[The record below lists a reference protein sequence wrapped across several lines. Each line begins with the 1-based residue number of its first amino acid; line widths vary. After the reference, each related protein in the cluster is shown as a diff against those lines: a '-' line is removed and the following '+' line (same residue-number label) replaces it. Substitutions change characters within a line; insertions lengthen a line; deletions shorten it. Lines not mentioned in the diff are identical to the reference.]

1 MNISLTF
8 HAHQPNRLI
17 PYDFFK
23 IGEHAF
29 YEDDE
34 LNGRVLSQVAE
45 RCYLPANRLMK
56 QLIELSDGQFKFA
69 LALSGVILEQA
80 RHHRPD
86 LISSFQELAETG
98 CVEFLAMPYYASL
111 ASLYAP
117 DEFAEQV
124 QEHIDLMD
132 ELFGQRPTVLW
143 NTGML
148 YSNAIAAQAYNMGFL
163 GIMADGNSR
172 MMSNRHTNDLQ
183 CAPLI
188 AKTKTIIRNRH
199 LSNDLANRRVA
210 PSWSEYPLSPYTFA
224 DWLTQQEGQIVNLS
238 MDYETLGE
246 RQADSTGVFEFWRTM
261 IMASLFNDNH
271 FLTPGEA
278 VSTFRSVGTIDCP
291 DPVTCST
298 YGTTTQWNGN
308 VMQQEALRKIYDLA
322 KDVKASE
329 DRDMIHVW
337 RKLQSADH
345 FHYMEKSNGFTP
357 YPSPY
362 DAYIYYM
369 NALADLQVRVRQE
382 AEMAKASRKEE
393 KLRTLC

>member
-1 MNISLTF
+1 MNITLTF
-8 HAHQPNRLI
+8 YAHQPNRLI

-34 LNGRVLSQVAE
+34 LNGRVLSEVAE

-56 QLIELSDGQFKFA
+56 QLIELTDGKFKFA

-80 RHHRPD
+80 KYHRPD
-86 LISSFQELAETG
+86 LIASFRELADTG

-111 ASLYAP
+111 ASLYSTG
-117 DEFAEQV
+117 EFAEQV
-124 QEHIDLMD
+124 NEHIELIE
-132 ELFGQRPTVLW
+132 ELFGQRPQVLW

-148 YSNAIAAQAYNMGFL
+148 YSNAIAAQAFDLGFS
-163 GIMADGNSR
+163 GIMADGSSR
-172 MMSNRHTNDLQ
+172 LMSNRNTNDLQ

-188 AKTKTIIRNRH
+188 AKTKTLIRNRH
-199 LSNDLANRRVA
+199 LSNDLANRRTD

-224 DWLTQQEGQIVNLS
+224 DWLGQQEGQVVNIS

-246 RQADSTGVFEFWRTM
+246 RQPDSTGVFEFWRTM
-261 IMASLFNDNH
+261 IMASVFNGNV
-271 FLTPGEA
+271 FMTPSEA
-278 VSTFRSVGTIDCP
+278 VETFASTGTIDCP
-291 DPVTCST
+291 TPATCST

-308 VMQQEALRKIYDLA
+308 VMQQEALKKIYDLESA
-322 KDVKASE
+322 VKASE

-369 NALADLQVRVRQE
+369 NALADLQVRVKRE
-382 AEMAKASRKEE
+382 AELIHKAYKA
-393 KLRTLC
+393 TLA

>member
-8 HAHQPNRLI
+8 YAHQPNRLI

-34 LNGRVLSQVAE
+34 LNGRVLSEVAE

-56 QLIELSDGQFKFA
+56 QLIELSDGKFKFA

-80 RHHRPD
+80 RYHRPD
-86 LISSFQELAETG
+86 LIESFRELADTG

-111 ASLYAP
+111 ASLYSTG
-117 DEFAEQV
+117 EFAEQV
-124 QEHIDLMD
+124 NEHVDLIE
-132 ELFGQRPTVLW
+132 ELFGQRPKVLW

-148 YSNAIAAQAYNMGFL
+148 YSNAIAAQAYDLGFS
-163 GIMADGNSR
+163 GIMADGSSR
-172 MMSNRHTNDLQ
+172 LMSNRHTNDLQ

-199 LSNDLANRRVA
+199 LSNDLANRRVD

-224 DWLTQQEGQIVNLS
+224 DWLTQQEGQVVNIS

-246 RQADSTGVFEFWRTM
+246 RQPDSSGVFEFWRSM
-261 IMASLFNDNH
+261 IMATLFNGNV
-271 FLTPGEA
+271 FMTPGEA
-278 VSTFRSVGTIDCP
+278 VEAFDSVGTLDCP
-291 DPVTCST
+291 SPASCST

-308 VMQQEALRKIYDLA
+308 VMQQEALKKIYDLEA
-322 KDVKASE
+322 SVKASE

-369 NALADLQVRVRQE
+369 NALADLQVRVKRE
-382 AEMAKASRKEE
+382 AELIHKAHRA
-393 KLRTLC
+393 TLA

>member
-1 MNISLTF
+1 MNITLTF
-8 HAHQPNRLI
+8 YAHQPNRLI

-34 LNGRVLSQVAE
+34 LNGRVLSEVAE

-56 QLIELSDGQFKFA
+56 QLIELSEGKFKFA

-80 RHHRPD
+80 RYHRPD
-86 LISSFQELAETG
+86 LIESFRELAETG

-111 ASLYAP
+111 AALYSTG
-117 DEFAEQV
+117 EFAEQV
-124 QEHIDLMD
+124 NEHVDLIE
-132 ELFGQRPTVLW
+132 ELFGERPKVLW

-148 YSNAIAAQAYNMGFL
+148 YSNAIAAQAYDLGFT
-163 GIMADGNSR
+163 GIMADGSSR
-172 MMSNRHTNDLQ
+172 LMSNRHTNDLQ

-188 AKTKTIIRNRH
+188 AKTKTLIRNRH
-199 LSNDLANRRVA
+199 LSNDLANRRTD

-224 DWLTQQEGQIVNLS
+224 DWLSQQEGQVVNLS

-246 RQADSTGVFEFWRTM
+246 RQPDSTGVFEFWRSM
-261 IMASLFNDNH
+261 IMASLFNGNT
-271 FLTPGEA
+271 FMTPSEA
-278 VSTFRSVGTIDCP
+278 VANFDSTGTLDCP
-291 DPVTCST
+291 SPASCST

-308 VMQQEALRKIYDLA
+308 VMQQEALKKIYDLESA
-322 KDVKASE
+322 VKASE

-369 NALADLQVRVRQE
+369 NALADLQVRVKRQ
-382 AEMAKASRKEE
+382 AELIHKAHKA
-393 KLRTLC
+393 TLA

>member
-29 YEDDE
+29 YEDDR
-34 LNGRVLSQVAE
+34 LNGRVLSEVSE

-56 QLIELSDGQFKFA
+56 QLIELSDGKFRFA

-80 RHHRPD
+80 KYHRPD
-86 LISSFQELAETG
+86 LITSFQELADTG

-111 ASLYAP
+111 ASLYAQG
-117 DEFAEQV
+117 EFAEQV
-124 QEHIDLMD
+124 NEHVELI
-132 ELFGQRPTVLW
+132 EKLFGQTPTVLW

-148 YSNAIAAQAYNMGFL
+148 YSNAIAAQAYDMGFS
-163 GIMADGNSR
+163 GIMADGNSH
-172 MMSNRHTNDLQ
+172 MMSNRRTNDLQ

-188 AKTKTIIRNRH
+188 AETKTLIRNRH
-199 LSNDLANRRVA
+199 LSNDLANRRTD
-210 PSWSEYPLSPYTFA
+210 PTWSEYPLSPYTFA
-224 DWLTQQEGQIVNLS
+224 DWLGQQEGQLVNLS

-261 IMASLFNDNH
+261 IMATLFNGNT
-271 FLTPGEA
+271 FMTPGE
-278 VSTFRSVGTIDCP
+278 VVQRFPSTGTLDCP
-291 DPVTCST
+291 NPVSCST
-298 YGTTTQWNGN
+298 TGTTSHWNEN
-308 VMQQEALRKIYDLA
+308 VMQQEAIRKIYDLEA
-322 KDVKASE
+322 SVKASE

-369 NALADLQVRVRQE
+369 NTLADLQVRVHQE
-382 AEMAKASRKEE
+382 AELLHKAHRATMA
-393 KLRTLC
+393 

>member
-8 HAHQPNRLI
+8 HAHQPNRLT

-56 QLIELSDGQFKFA
+56 QLIELSDGKFKFA
-69 LALSGVILEQA
+69 LAISGVILEQA
-80 RHHRPD
+80 KYHRPD
-86 LISSFQELAETG
+86 LIECFKELAETG

-111 ASLYAP
+111 SSLYSTG
-117 DEFAEQV
+117 EFAEQV
-124 QEHIDLMD
+124 NEHMDLIE

-148 YSNAIAAQAYNMGFL
+148 YSNAIAAQAYDMGFK
-163 GIMADGNSR
+163 G

-188 AKTKTIIRNRH
+188 ANTKTIIRNRH
-199 LSNDLANRRVA
+199 LSNDLANRRVD

-224 DWLTQQEGQIVNLS
+224 EWLGQQEGQIVNLS
-238 MDYETLGE
+238 LDYETLGE
-246 RQADSTGVFEFWRTM
+246 RQPDTTGVFEFWRTM
-261 IMASLFNDNH
+261 IMATLFNGNT
-271 FLTPGEA
+271 FMTPGEA
-278 VSTFRSVGTIDCP
+278 VNEFPSTGTIDCP
-291 DPVTCST
+291 NPVSCST
-298 YGTTTQWNGN
+298 FGTTTHWNGN
-308 VMQQEALRKIYDLA
+308 VMQQEALKKIYDLETPV
-322 KDVKASE
+322 KDSE

-357 YPSPY
+357 YPSPF

-369 NALADLQVRVRQE
+369 NALADLQVRVKRQ
-382 AEMAKASRKEE
+382 AELIHLAHKA
-393 KLRTLC
+393 TIA

>member
-8 HAHQPNRLI
+8 YAHQPNRLI

-34 LNGRVLSQVAE
+34 LNGRVLSEVAE

-56 QLIELSDGQFKFA
+56 QLIELSDGKFKFA

-80 RHHRPD
+80 RYHRPD
-86 LISSFQELAETG
+86 LIETFRELADTG

-111 ASLYAP
+111 ASLYSTG
-117 DEFAEQV
+117 EFAEQV
-124 QEHIDLMD
+124 NEHVDLIE
-132 ELFGQRPTVLW
+132 ELFGQRPKVLW

-148 YSNAIAAQAYNMGFL
+148 YSNAIAAQAYDLGFS
-163 GIMADGNSR
+163 GIMADGSSR
-172 MMSNRHTNDLQ
+172 LMSNRHTNDLQ

-199 LSNDLANRRVA
+199 LSNDLANRRVD

-224 DWLTQQEGQIVNLS
+224 DWLTQQEGQVVNIS

-246 RQADSTGVFEFWRTM
+246 RQPDSSGVFEFWRSM
-261 IMASLFNDNH
+261 IMATLFNGNV
-271 FLTPGEA
+271 FMTPGEA
-278 VSTFRSVGTIDCP
+278 VEAFDSVGTLDCP
-291 DPVTCST
+291 SPASCST

-308 VMQQEALRKIYDLA
+308 VMQQEALKKIYDLEA
-322 KDVKASE
+322 SVKASE

-369 NALADLQVRVRQE
+369 NALADLQVRVKRE
-382 AEMAKASRKEE
+382 AELIHKAHRA
-393 KLRTLC
+393 TLA

>member
-8 HAHQPNRLI
+8 HAHQPNRLT

-34 LNGRVLSQVAE
+34 LNGRVLSEVAE
-45 RCYLPANRLMK
+45 RCYLPANKLMK
-56 QLIELSDGQFKFA
+56 QIIELSDGKFKFA
-69 LALSGVILEQA
+69 LAISGVILEQA
-80 RHHRPD
+80 KYHRPD
-86 LISSFQELAETG
+86 LIESFKELAETG

-111 ASLYAP
+111 ASLHSTG
-117 DEFAEQV
+117 EFAEQV
-124 QEHIDLMD
+124 NEHMDLIE

-148 YSNAIAAQAYNMGFL
+148 YSNAIAAQAYDMGFE

-199 LSNDLANRRVA
+199 LSNDLANRRVD

-224 DWLTQQEGQIVNLS
+224 EWLGQQEGQVVNISL
-238 MDYETLGE
+238 DYETLGE
-246 RQADSTGVFEFWRTM
+246 RQPDTTGVFEFWRTM
-261 IMASLFNDNH
+261 IMAALFNGNT
-271 FLTPGEA
+271 FVTPGEA
-278 VSTFRSVGTIDCP
+278 VRLFPSTGTIDCP
-291 DPVTCST
+291 APVSCST
-298 YGTTTQWNGN
+298 FGTTTHWDGN
-308 VMQQEALRKIYDLA
+308 VMQKEALKKIYALETPV
-322 KDVKASE
+322 KDSE

-369 NALADLQVRVRQE
+369 NALADLQVRVKRE
-382 AEMAKASRKEE
+382 AELIHLAKKVTIA
-393 KLRTLC
+393 

>member
-8 HAHQPNRLI
+8 HAHQPNRLT

-34 LNGRVLSQVAE
+34 LNGRVLSEVAE
-45 RCYLPANRLMK
+45 RCYLPANKLMK
-56 QLIELSDGQFKFA
+56 QIIELSDGKFKFA
-69 LALSGVILEQA
+69 LAISGVILEQA
-80 RHHRPD
+80 KYHRPD
-86 LISSFQELAETG
+86 LIESFKELAETG

-111 ASLYAP
+111 ASLHSTG
-117 DEFAEQV
+117 EFAEQV
-124 QEHIDLMD
+124 NEHMDLIE

-148 YSNAIAAQAYNMGFL
+148 YSNAIAAQAYDMGFE

-188 AKTKTIIRNRH
+188 AKTKTIIRNRN
-199 LSNDLANRRVA
+199 LSNDLAN
-210 PSWSEYPLSPYTFA
+210 LSPYTFA
-224 DWLTQQEGQIVNLS
+224 EWLGQQEGQVVNISL
-238 MDYETLGE
+238 DYETLGE
-246 RQADSTGVFEFWRTM
+246 RQPDTTGVFEFWRTM
-261 IMASLFNDNH
+261 IMATLFNGNT
-271 FLTPGEA
+271 FVTPGEA
-278 VSTFRSVGTIDCP
+278 VRLFPSTGTIDCP
-291 DPVTCST
+291 APVSCST
-298 YGTTTQWNGN
+298 FGTTTHWDGN
-308 VMQQEALRKIYDLA
+308 VMQKEALKKIYALETPV
-322 KDVKASE
+322 KDSE

-369 NALADLQVRVRQE
+369 NALADLQVRVKRE
-382 AEMAKASRKEE
+382 AELIHLAKKMTIA
-393 KLRTLC
+393 

>member
-1 MNISLTF
+1 MSTISLTF

-34 LNGRVLSQVAE
+34 LNGRVLSEVTE
-45 RCYLPANRLMK
+45 RCYLPANRLLK
-56 QLIELSDGQFKFA
+56 QLIELSDGKFKVAFA
-69 LALSGVILEQA
+69 ISGVILEQA
-80 RHHRPD
+80 KYHRPD
-86 LISSFQELAETG
+86 LITSFQELAETG
-98 CVEFLAMPYYASL
+98 CVEFLAMPYYTSL
-111 ASLYAP
+111 ASLYSAG
-117 DEFAEQV
+117 EFAEQV
-124 QEHIDLMD
+124 NEHMDLIE

-148 YSNAIAAQAYNMGFL
+148 YSNAIAAQAHDMGFE

-172 MMSNRHTNDLQ
+172 MMSNRFTNDLQ

-188 AKTKTIIRNRH
+188 AKTKTLIRNRH
-199 LSNDLANRRVA
+199 LSNDLANRRVDT
-210 PSWSEYPLSPYTFA
+210 SWSEYPLSPYTFA
-224 DWLTQQEGQIVNLS
+224 DWLGQQEGQVVNIS

-246 RQADSTGVFEFWRTM
+246 RQPDTTGVFEFWRTM
-261 IMASLFNDNH
+261 IMATLFNGNS
-271 FLTPGEA
+271 FITPGEA
-278 VSTFRSVGTIDCP
+278 VRMFDSTGTIDCP
-291 DPVTCST
+291 NPVSCST

-308 VMQQEALRKIYDLA
+308 AMQQEAIKKIYKLESP
-322 KDVKASE
+322 VKASE

-362 DAYIYYM
+362 DAYIYFM
-369 NALADLQVRVRQE
+369 NALADLQVRVKQE
-382 AEMAKASRKEE
+382 AEMIHKADRV
-393 KLRTLC
+393 RMA

>member
-8 HAHQPNRLI
+8 HAHQPNRLT

-29 YEDDE
+29 YEGDE

-56 QLIELSDGQFKFA
+56 QLIELSDGKFKFA
-69 LALSGVILEQA
+69 LAISGVILEQA
-80 RHHRPD
+80 KYHRPD
-86 LISSFQELAETG
+86 LIESFKELAETG

-111 ASLYAP
+111 SSLYSTG
-117 DEFAEQV
+117 EFAEQV
-124 QEHIDLMD
+124 NEHVDLIE

-148 YSNAIAAQAYNMGFL
+148 YSNAIAAQAYDMGFE

-199 LSNDLANRRVA
+199 LSNDLANRRVD

-224 DWLTQQEGQIVNLS
+224 EWLGQQEGQVVNLS
-238 MDYETLGE
+238 LDYETLGE
-246 RQADSTGVFEFWRTM
+246 RQPDTTGVFEFWRTM
-261 IMASLFNDNH
+261 IMATLFNGNT
-271 FLTPGEA
+271 FMTPGET
-278 VSTFRSVGTIDCP
+278 VREFPSTGTIDCP
-291 DPVTCST
+291 NPVSCST
-298 YGTTTQWNGN
+298 FGTTTHWNGN
-308 VMQQEALRKIYDLA
+308 VMQQEALKKIYDLETP
-322 KDVKASE
+322 VKASE

-357 YPSPY
+357 YPSPF

-369 NALADLQVRVRQE
+369 NALADLQVRVKRE
-382 AEMAKASRKEE
+382 AEMIHLAHKVTMA
-393 KLRTLC
+393 

>member
-29 YEDDE
+29 YEDDYM
-34 LNGRVLSQVAE
+34 NGRVLSEVAE

-56 QLIELSDGQFKFA
+56 QLIELSDGKFKLS
-69 LALSGVILEQA
+69 LAISGVILEQA
-80 RHHRPD
+80 KYHRPD
-86 LISSFQELAETG
+86 LITSFQELADTG

-111 ASLYAP
+111 ASLYSTG
-117 DEFAEQV
+117 EFAEQV
-124 QEHIDLMD
+124 EEHCDLIE

-148 YSNAIAAQAYNMGFL
+148 YSNAIAAQAYDMGFE
-163 GIMADGNSR
+163 GIVADGSSR
-172 MMSNRHTNDLQ
+172 MMSNLHPNELQ

-188 AKTKTIIRNRH
+188 AKTKTLVRNRH
-199 LSNDLANRRVA
+199 LSNDLANRRVD
-210 PSWSEYPLSPYTFA
+210 PSWSEYPLSPYTYA
-224 DWLTQQEGQIVNLS
+224 DWLGQQQGQVVNLS

-246 RQADSTGVFEFWRTM
+246 RQPDTTGVFEFWRSM
-261 IMASLFNDNH
+261 IMATLFAGNS
-271 FLTPGEA
+271 FMTPTECVRTFPSTGTLDVPA
-278 VSTFRSVGTIDCP
+278 PVSCSTF
-291 DPVTCST
+291 
-298 YGTTTQWNGN
+298 GTTTHWNGN
-308 VMQQEALRKIYDLA
+308 AMQKEALKKIYDLEA
-322 KDVKASE
+322 SVKASE

-369 NALADLQVRVRQE
+369 NALADLQIRVKRE
-382 AEMAKASRKEE
+382 AELIHKAHKA
-393 KLRTLC
+393 TLA

>member
-8 HAHQPNRLI
+8 HAHQPNRLTA
-17 PYDFFK
+17 YDFFK

-34 LNGRVLSQVAE
+34 MNGRVLSQVAE
-45 RCYLPANRLMK
+45 RCYLPANKLMK
-56 QLIELSDGQFKFA
+56 QLIELSDGKFKFA
-69 LALSGVILEQA
+69 LAISGVILEQA
-80 RHHRPD
+80 KYHRPD
-86 LISSFQELAETG
+86 LIESFKELAETG

-111 ASLYAP
+111 ASLYSTG
-117 DEFAEQV
+117 EFAEQV
-124 QEHIDLMD
+124 QEHIDLID

-148 YSNAIAAQAYNMGFL
+148 YSNAIAAQAYDMGFE

-172 MMSNRHTNDLQ
+172 MMSNRHTNELQ

-199 LSNDLANRRVA
+199 LSNDLANRRVD
-210 PSWSEYPLSPYTFA
+210 PSWSEYPLSPYTYA
-224 DWLTQQEGQIVNLS
+224 EWLGQQDGQVVNISL
-238 MDYETLGE
+238 DYETLGE
-246 RQADSTGVFEFWRTM
+246 RQPDTTGVFEFWRTM
-261 IMASLFNDNH
+261 IMATLFNGNT
-271 FLTPGEA
+271 FITPGEA
-278 VSTFRSVGTIDCP
+278 VRQFPSTGTIDCP
-291 DPVTCST
+291 SPVTCST
-298 YGTTTQWNGN
+298 FGTTTHWNAN
-308 VMQQEALRKIYDLA
+308 DMQKEAIKKIYALETA
-322 KDVKASE
+322 VKDSE

-369 NALADLQVRVRQE
+369 NALADLQVRVKRE
-382 AEMAKASRKEE
+382 AELLHQAN
-393 KLRTLC
+393 RTTLA

>member
-17 PYDFFK
+17 AYDFFK

-29 YEDDE
+29 YEDDN
-34 LNGRVLSQVAE
+34 LNAQVLSQVAE

-56 QLIELSDGQFKFA
+56 QLIELSDGQFRFA

-80 RHHRPD
+80 HHHRPD
-86 LISSFQELAETG
+86 LITSFQELADTG

-111 ASLYAP
+111 ASLYATE
-117 DEFAEQV
+117 EFAEQV
-124 QEHIDLMD
+124 QEHIDLIQK
-132 ELFGQRPTVLW
+132 LFGQRPTVLW

-148 YSNAIAAQAYNMGFL
+148 YSNAIAAQAYDMGME
-163 GIMADGNSR
+163 GVMADGNR
-172 MMSNRHTNDLQ
+172 QMMNNLHTNDLM

-188 AKTKTIIRNRH
+188 AKTKTLIRNRH
-199 LSNDLANRRVA
+199 LSNDLAINRVD
-210 PSWSEYPLSPYTFA
+210 PTWPQYPLSPATYA
-224 DWLTQQEGQIVNLS
+224 DWLHNEQGQVVNIS

-246 RQADSTGVFEFWRTM
+246 RQPDSSGVFEFWR
-261 IMASLFNDNH
+261 SLISTALWNGEQFV
-271 FLTPGEA
+271 TPGEA
-278 VSTFRSVGTIDCP
+278 VRLFPSTGTIDCP
-291 DPVTCST
+291 SPISCST
-298 YGTTTQWNGN
+298 FGTTSQWNDN
-308 VMQQEALRKIYDLA
+308 VMQQEAIKKIYDLEDA
-322 KDVKASE
+322 VKASN

-345 FHYMEKSNGFTP
+345 FHYMDKNNGFTP

-369 NALADLQVRVRQE
+369 NALADLQIRVKQE
-382 AEMAKASRKEE
+382 ADFAKAES
-393 KLRTLC
+393 LSTLA

>member
-17 PYDFFK
+17 AYDFFK

-29 YEDDE
+29 YEDDN
-34 LNGRVLSQVAE
+34 LNAHVLSQVAE

-56 QLIELSDGQFKFA
+56 QLVELSDGRFRFA

-80 RHHRPD
+80 QHHRPD
-86 LISSFQELAETG
+86 LITSFRELADTG

-111 ASLYAP
+111 ASLYSP
-117 DEFAEQV
+117 GEFAEQV
-124 QEHIDLMD
+124 AEHV
-132 ELFGQRPTVLW
+132 ELIEKLFDMRPTVLW

-148 YSNAIAAQAYNMGFL
+148 YSNAIAAQAYDMGME
-163 GIMADGNSR
+163 GIMADGNR
-172 MMSNRHTNDLQ
+172 QMISNLHTNDLQ

-188 AKTKTIIRNRH
+188 AATKTLVRNRR
-199 LSNDLANRRVA
+199 LSNDLAINRVDPA
-210 PSWSEYPLSPYTFA
+210 WSEYPLSPYTFA
-224 DWLTQQEGQIVNLS
+224 SWLHQQQGQVVSIS

-246 RQADSTGVFEFWRTM
+246 RQPDSTGIFEFWRTL
-261 IMASLFNDNH
+261 IPAILFNEDY
-271 FLTPGEA
+271 FVTPGEA
-278 VSTFRSVGTIDCP
+278 VRSFHSTGTIDCP
-291 DPVTCST
+291 QPISCST
-298 YGTTTQWNGN
+298 FGTTSQWNAN
-308 VMQQEALRKIYDLA
+308 VMQQEAIKKIYDLEGQ
-322 KDVKASE
+322 VKASR

-369 NALADLQVRVRQE
+369 NALADLQVRVKQE
-382 AEMAKASRKEE
+382 ADMLRAMESK
-393 KLRTLC
+393 KLA

>member
-8 HAHQPNRLI
+8 HAHQPNRLT

-56 QLIELSDGQFKFA
+56 QLIELSDGKFKFA
-69 LALSGVILEQA
+69 LAISGVILEQA
-80 RHHRPD
+80 KYHRPD
-86 LISSFQELAETG
+86 LIESFKELAETG

-111 ASLYAP
+111 SSLYSTG
-117 DEFAEQV
+117 EFAEQV
-124 QEHIDLMD
+124 NEHMDLIE

-148 YSNAIAAQAYNMGFL
+148 YSNAIAAQAYDMGFK

-183 CAPLI
+183 CALLI
-188 AKTKTIIRNRH
+188 ANTKTIIRNRH
-199 LSNDLANRRVA
+199 LSNDLANRQ
-210 PSWSEYPLSPYTFA
+210 PDT
-224 DWLTQQEGQIVNLS
+224 
-238 MDYETLGE
+238 
-246 RQADSTGVFEFWRTM
+246 TGVFEFWRTM
-261 IMASLFNDNH
+261 IMATLFNGNT
-271 FLTPGEA
+271 FMTPGEA
-278 VSTFRSVGTIDCP
+278 VNEFPSTGTIDCP
-291 DPVTCST
+291 NPVSCST
-298 YGTTTQWNGN
+298 FGTTTHWNGN
-308 VMQQEALRKIYDLA
+308 VMQQEALKKIYDLETPV
-322 KDVKASE
+322 KDSE

-357 YPSPY
+357 YPSPF

-369 NALADLQVRVRQE
+369 NALADLQVRVKRQ
-382 AEMAKASRKEE
+382 AELIHLAHKA
-393 KLRTLC
+393 TIA

>member
-8 HAHQPNRLI
+8 HAHQPNRLT

-45 RCYLPANRLMK
+45 RCYLPANKLMK
-56 QLIELSDGQFKFA
+56 QLIELSDGKFKFA
-69 LALSGVILEQA
+69 LAISGVILEQA
-80 RHHRPD
+80 KYHRPD
-86 LISSFQELAETG
+86 LIESFKELAETG

-111 ASLYAP
+111 SSLYSTG
-117 DEFAEQV
+117 EFAEQV
-124 QEHIDLMD
+124 NEHMDLIE

-148 YSNAIAAQAYNMGFL
+148 YSNAIAAQAYDMGFK

-188 AKTKTIIRNRH
+188 ANTKTIIRNRH
-199 LSNDLANRRVA
+199 LSNDLANRRVD

-224 DWLTQQEGQIVNLS
+224 EWLGQQEGQVVNISL
-238 MDYETLGE
+238 DYETLGE
-246 RQADSTGVFEFWRTM
+246 RQPDTTGVFEFWRTM
-261 IMASLFNDNH
+261 IMATLFNGNT
-271 FLTPGEA
+271 FMTPGEA
-278 VSTFRSVGTIDCP
+278 VNEFPSTGTIDCP
-291 DPVTCST
+291 NPVSCST
-298 YGTTTQWNGN
+298 FGTTTHWNGN
-308 VMQQEALRKIYDLA
+308 VMQQEALKKIYDLETPV
-322 KDVKASE
+322 KDSE

-357 YPSPY
+357 YPSPF

-369 NALADLQVRVRQE
+369 NALADLQVRVKRQ
-382 AEMAKASRKEE
+382 AELIHLAHKA
-393 KLRTLC
+393 TIA

>member
-29 YEDDE
+29 YEDDR
-34 LNGRVLSQVAE
+34 LNGRVLSEVSE

-56 QLIELSDGQFKFA
+56 QLIELSDGKFKFA

-80 RHHRPD
+80 LHHRPD
-86 LISSFQELAETG
+86 LITSFQELADTG

-111 ASLYAP
+111 ASLYAQG
-117 DEFAEQV
+117 EFAQQV
-124 QEHIDLMD
+124 NEHTELIRK
-132 ELFGQRPTVLW
+132 LFGQTPTVLW

-148 YSNAIAAQAYNMGFL
+148 YSNAIAAQAYDMGFE
-163 GIMADGNSR
+163 GIMADGSSR

-199 LSNDLANRRVA
+199 LSNDLANRRTD
-210 PSWSEYPLSPYTFA
+210 PTWNEYPLSPYTFA
-224 DWLTQQEGQIVNLS
+224 DWLGQQEGQVVNLS

-246 RQADSTGVFEFWRTM
+246 RQPDSSGVFEFWRSM
-261 IMASLFNDNH
+261 IMAALFNGNR
-271 FLTPGEA
+271 FMTPGEI
-278 VSTFRSVGTIDCP
+278 VREFSSTGTIDCP
-291 DPVTCST
+291 NPVSCST
-298 YGTTTQWNGN
+298 FGTTTHWNGN
-308 VMQQEALRKIYDLA
+308 VMQQEAIKKIYDLEPS
-322 KDVKASE
+322 VKASE
-329 DRDMIHVW
+329 DLDMIHVW

-369 NALADLQVRVRQE
+369 NALADLQIRVQQE
-382 AEMAKASRKEE
+382 AMLIHKASKAV
-393 KLRTLC
+393 LA

>member
-1 MNISLTF
+1 MNITLTF
-8 HAHQPNRLI
+8 YAHQPNRLI

-34 LNGRVLSQVAE
+34 LNGRVLSEVAE

-56 QLIELSDGQFKFA
+56 QLIELSEDKFKFA

-80 RHHRPD
+80 RYHRPD
-86 LISSFQELAETG
+86 LIESFRELAETG

-111 ASLYAP
+111 ASLYSTG
-117 DEFAEQV
+117 EFAEQV
-124 QEHIDLMD
+124 NEHVDLIE
-132 ELFGQRPTVLW
+132 ELFGQKPKVLW

-148 YSNAIAAQAYNMGFL
+148 YSNAIAAQAFDLGFT
-163 GIMADGNSR
+163 GIMADGSSR
-172 MMSNRHTNDLQ
+172 LMSNRHTNDLQ

-188 AKTKTIIRNRH
+188 AKTKTLIRNRH
-199 LSNDLANRRVA
+199 LSNDLANRRTD

-224 DWLTQQEGQIVNLS
+224 DWLSQQEGQVVNLS

-246 RQADSTGVFEFWRTM
+246 RQPDSSGVFEFWRSM
-261 IMASLFNDNH
+261 IMASIFNGNV
-271 FLTPGEA
+271 FMTPGEA
-278 VSTFRSVGTIDCP
+278 VENFDSVGTLDCP
-291 DPVTCST
+291 SPASCST

-308 VMQQEALRKIYDLA
+308 VMQQEALKKIYDLESA
-322 KDVKASE
+322 VKASE

-369 NALADLQVRVRQE
+369 NALADLQVRVKRE
-382 AEMAKASRKEE
+382 AELIHKAHRA
-393 KLRTLC
+393 TLA

>member
-56 QLIELSDGQFKFA
+56 QLIELSDGKFKFA
-69 LALSGVILEQA
+69 LSLSGVILEQA
-80 RHHRPD
+80 HYHRPD
-86 LISSFQELAETG
+86 LIASFKELADTG

-111 ASLYAP
+111 ASLYSP
-117 DEFAEQV
+117 EEFAQQI
-124 QEHIDLMD
+124 QEHVDLM
-132 ELFGQRPTVLW
+132 EEYFGQRPTVLW

-148 YSNAIAAQAYNMGFL
+148 YSNAIAAQAQDLGFA

-172 MMSNRHTNDLQ
+172 MMSNRNTNDLQ
-183 CAPLI
+183 CAPLLD
-188 AKTKTIIRNRH
+188 KCKTIIRNRH
-199 LSNDLANRRVA
+199 LSNDLANRRVD
-210 PSWSEYPLSPYTFA
+210 PSWSEYPLSPCTYA
-224 DWLTQQEGQIVNLS
+224 DWLTQQQGQVVNIS

-246 RQADSTGVFEFWRTM
+246 RQPDSTGVFEFWRTM
-261 IMASLFNDNH
+261 IMTSLFNGNT
-271 FLTPGEA
+271 FMTPGEI
-278 VSTFRSVGTIDCP
+278 VKTFPSKGTIDCP
-291 DPVTCST
+291 NPVTCST
-298 YGTTTQWNGN
+298 FGTTTQWNAN
-308 VMQQEALRKIYDLA
+308 VMQQEAIKKIYDLEEA
-322 KDVKASE
+322 VKAS
-329 DRDMIHVW
+329 DDPDMIHVW

-345 FHYMEKSNGFTP
+345 FHYIEKSNGFTP

-369 NALADLQVRVRQE
+369 NALADLQVRVKRE
-382 AEMAKASRKEE
+382 ADLKKQGTNKNLA
-393 KLRTLC
+393 

>member
-29 YEDDE
+29 YEDDR
-34 LNGRVLSQVAE
+34 LNGRVLSEVSE

-56 QLIELSDGQFKFA
+56 QLIELSDGKFKFA

-80 RHHRPD
+80 LHHRPD
-86 LISSFQELAETG
+86 LITSFQELADTG

-111 ASLYAP
+111 ASLYAQG
-117 DEFAEQV
+117 EFAQQV
-124 QEHIDLMD
+124 NEHTELIRK
-132 ELFGQRPTVLW
+132 LFGQTPTVLW

-148 YSNAIAAQAYNMGFL
+148 YSNAIAAQAYDMGFE
-163 GIMADGNSR
+163 GIMADGSSR

-199 LSNDLANRRVA
+199 LSNDLANRRTD
-210 PSWSEYPLSPYTFA
+210 PTWNEYPLSPYTFA
-224 DWLTQQEGQIVNLS
+224 DWLGQQEGQVVNLS

-246 RQADSTGVFEFWRTM
+246 RQPDSSGVFEFWRSM
-261 IMASLFNDNH
+261 IMAALFNGSR
-271 FLTPGEA
+271 FMTPGEI
-278 VSTFRSVGTIDCP
+278 VREFSSTGTIDCP
-291 DPVTCST
+291 NPVSCST
-298 YGTTTQWNGN
+298 FGTTTHWNGN
-308 VMQQEALRKIYDLA
+308 VMQQEAIKKIYDLEPS
-322 KDVKASE
+322 VKASE
-329 DRDMIHVW
+329 DLDMIHVW

-369 NALADLQVRVRQE
+369 NALADLQIRVQQE
-382 AEMAKASRKEE
+382 AMLIHKASKAV
-393 KLRTLC
+393 LA

>member
-8 HAHQPNRLI
+8 HAHQPNRLT

-56 QLIELSDGQFKFA
+56 QLIELSDGKFKFA
-69 LALSGVILEQA
+69 LAISGVILEQA
-80 RHHRPD
+80 KYHRPD
-86 LISSFQELAETG
+86 LIESFKELAETG

-111 ASLYAP
+111 SSLYSTG
-117 DEFAEQV
+117 EFAEQV
-124 QEHIDLMD
+124 NEHMDLIE

-148 YSNAIAAQAYNMGFL
+148 YSNAIAAQAYDMGFK

-199 LSNDLANRRVA
+199 LSNDLANRRVD

-224 DWLTQQEGQIVNLS
+224 EWLGQQEGQVVNISL
-238 MDYETLGE
+238 DYETLGE
-246 RQADSTGVFEFWRTM
+246 RQSDTTGVFEFWRTM
-261 IMASLFNDNH
+261 IMATLFNGNT
-271 FLTPGEA
+271 FMTPGEA
-278 VSTFRSVGTIDCP
+278 VNEFPSTGTIDCP
-291 DPVTCST
+291 NPVSCST
-298 YGTTTQWNGN
+298 FGTTTHWNGN
-308 VMQQEALRKIYDLA
+308 VMQQEALKKIYDLETPV
-322 KDVKASE
+322 KDSE

-357 YPSPY
+357 YPSPF

-369 NALADLQVRVRQE
+369 NALADLQVRVKRQ
-382 AEMAKASRKEE
+382 AELIHLAHKA
-393 KLRTLC
+393 TLA

>member
-8 HAHQPNRLI
+8 HAHQPNRLT

-34 LNGRVLSQVAE
+34 LNGRVLSEVAE
-45 RCYLPANRLMK
+45 RCYLPANKLMK
-56 QLIELSDGQFKFA
+56 QIIELSDGKFKFA
-69 LALSGVILEQA
+69 LAISGVILEQA
-80 RHHRPD
+80 KYHRPD
-86 LISSFQELAETG
+86 LIESFKELAETG

-111 ASLYAP
+111 ASLHSTG
-117 DEFAEQV
+117 EFAEQV
-124 QEHIDLMD
+124 NEHMDLIE

-148 YSNAIAAQAYNMGFL
+148 YSNAIAAQAYDMGFE

-199 LSNDLANRRVA
+199 LSNDLANRRVD

-224 DWLTQQEGQIVNLS
+224 EWLGQQEGQVVNISL
-238 MDYETLGE
+238 DYETLGE
-246 RQADSTGVFEFWRTM
+246 RQPDTTGVFEFWRTM
-261 IMASLFNDNH
+261 IMAALFNGNT
-271 FLTPGEA
+271 FVTPGEA
-278 VSTFRSVGTIDCP
+278 VRLFPSTGTIDCP
-291 DPVTCST
+291 APVSCST
-298 YGTTTQWNGN
+298 FGTTTHWDGN
-308 VMQQEALRKIYDLA
+308 VMQKEALKKIYALETSV
-322 KDVKASE
+322 KDSE

-345 FHYMEKSNGFTP
+345 FHYMEMSNGFTP

-369 NALADLQVRVRQE
+369 NALADLQVRVKRE
-382 AEMAKASRKEE
+382 AELIHLAKKMTIA
-393 KLRTLC
+393 

>member
-8 HAHQPNRLI
+8 HAHQPNRLT

-56 QLIELSDGQFKFA
+56 QLIELSDGKFKFA
-69 LALSGVILEQA
+69 LAISGVILEQA
-80 RHHRPD
+80 KYHRPD
-86 LISSFQELAETG
+86 LIESFKELAETG

-111 ASLYAP
+111 SSLYSTG
-117 DEFAEQV
+117 EFAEQV
-124 QEHIDLMD
+124 NEHMDLIE

-148 YSNAIAAQAYNMGFL
+148 YSNAIAAQAYDMGFK

-188 AKTKTIIRNRH
+188 ANTKTIIRNRH
-199 LSNDLANRRVA
+199 LSNDLANRRVD

-224 DWLTQQEGQIVNLS
+224 EWLGQQEGQVVNISL
-238 MDYETLGE
+238 DYETLGE
-246 RQADSTGVFEFWRTM
+246 RQPDTTGVFEFWRTM
-261 IMASLFNDNH
+261 IMATLFNGNT
-271 FLTPGEA
+271 FMTPGEA
-278 VSTFRSVGTIDCP
+278 VNEFPSTGTIDCP
-291 DPVTCST
+291 NPVSCST
-298 YGTTTQWNGN
+298 FGTTTHWNGN
-308 VMQQEALRKIYDLA
+308 VMQQEALKKIYDLETPV
-322 KDVKASE
+322 KDSE

-369 NALADLQVRVRQE
+369 NALADLQVRVKRQ
-382 AEMAKASRKEE
+382 AELIHLAHKA
-393 KLRTLC
+393 TIA

>member
-1 MNISLTF
+1 MNITLTF
-8 HAHQPNRLI
+8 YAHQPNRLI

-34 LNGRVLSQVAE
+34 LNGRVLSEVAE

-56 QLIELSDGQFKFA
+56 QLIELTDGKFKLA

-80 RHHRPD
+80 RYHRPD
-86 LISSFQELAETG
+86 LIESFRELADTG

-111 ASLYAP
+111 ASLYSTG
-117 DEFAEQV
+117 EFAEQV
-124 QEHIDLMD
+124 NEHVDLIE
-132 ELFGQRPTVLW
+132 ELFGQKPKVLW

-148 YSNAIAAQAYNMGFL
+148 YSNAIAAQAYDLGFS
-163 GIMADGNSR
+163 GIMADGSSR
-172 MMSNRHTNDLQ
+172 LMSNRHTNDLQ

-188 AKTKTIIRNRH
+188 AQTKTLIRNRH
-199 LSNDLANRRVA
+199 LSNDLANRRTD

-224 DWLTQQEGQIVNLS
+224 DWLSQQEGQVVNLS

-246 RQADSTGVFEFWRTM
+246 RQPDSSGVFEFWRSM
-261 IMASLFNDNH
+261 IMAAIFNGNE
-271 FLTPGEA
+271 FMTPSEA
-278 VSTFRSVGTIDCP
+278 VETFRSMGTLDCP
-291 DPVTCST
+291 SPASCST
-298 YGTTTQWNGN
+298 FGTTTQWNGN
-308 VMQQEALRKIYDLA
+308 VMQQEALKKIYDLESA
-322 KDVKASE
+322 VKASE

-369 NALADLQVRVRQE
+369 NALADLQVRVKRE
-382 AEMAKASRKEE
+382 AELIHKAHKA
-393 KLRTLC
+393 TLA

>member
-8 HAHQPNRLI
+8 HAHQPNRLT

-56 QLIELSDGQFKFA
+56 QLIELSDGKFKFA
-69 LALSGVILEQA
+69 LAISGVILEQA
-80 RHHRPD
+80 KYHRPD
-86 LISSFQELAETG
+86 LIESFKELADTG

-111 ASLYAP
+111 SSLYSTG
-117 DEFAEQV
+117 EFAEQV
-124 QEHIDLMD
+124 NEHMDLIE

-148 YSNAIAAQAYNMGFL
+148 YSNAIAAQAYDMGFE

-199 LSNDLANRRVA
+199 LSNDLANRRVD

-224 DWLTQQEGQIVNLS
+224 EWLGQQEGQVVNLS

-246 RQADSTGVFEFWRTM
+246 RQPDTTGVFEFWRTM
-261 IMASLFNDNH
+261 IMATLFNGNT
-271 FLTPGEA
+271 FMTPGE
-278 VSTFRSVGTIDCP
+278 VVQEFPSTGTVDCPNPVSCSTF
-291 DPVTCST
+291 
-298 YGTTTQWNGN
+298 GTTTHWNGN
-308 VMQQEALRKIYDLA
+308 VMQQEAIKKIYDLETSV
-322 KDVKASE
+322 KDSE

-357 YPSPY
+357 YPSPF

-369 NALADLQVRVRQE
+369 NALADLQVRVKRE
-382 AEMAKASRKEE
+382 AEMLHLAHKVTTA
-393 KLRTLC
+393 

>member
-8 HAHQPNRLI
+8 HAHQPNRLT

-56 QLIELSDGQFKFA
+56 QLIELSDGKFKFA
-69 LALSGVILEQA
+69 LAISGVILEQA
-80 RHHRPD
+80 KYHRPD
-86 LISSFQELAETG
+86 LIESFKELADTG

-111 ASLYAP
+111 SSLYSTG
-117 DEFAEQV
+117 EFAEQV
-124 QEHIDLMD
+124 NEHMDLIE

-148 YSNAIAAQAYNMGFL
+148 YSNAIAAQAYDMGFE

-199 LSNDLANRRVA
+199 LSNDLANRRVD

-224 DWLTQQEGQIVNLS
+224 EWLGQQEGQVVNLS

-246 RQADSTGVFEFWRTM
+246 RQPDTTGVFEFWRTM
-261 IMASLFNDNH
+261 IMATLFNGNT
-271 FLTPGEA
+271 FMTPGE
-278 VSTFRSVGTIDCP
+278 VVKEFPSTGTIDCP
-291 DPVTCST
+291 NPVSCST
-298 YGTTTQWNGN
+298 FGTTTHWNGN
-308 VMQQEALRKIYDLA
+308 VMQQEAIKKIYDLETSV
-322 KDVKASE
+322 KDSE

-357 YPSPY
+357 YPSPF

-369 NALADLQVRVRQE
+369 NALADLQVRVKRE
-382 AEMAKASRKEE
+382 AEMLHLAHKVTTA
-393 KLRTLC
+393 

>member
-17 PYDFFK
+17 AYDFFK

-29 YEDDE
+29 YEDDN
-34 LNGRVLSQVAE
+34 LNAQVLSQVAE

-56 QLIELSDGQFKFA
+56 QLIEVSEGQFRFA
-69 LALSGVILEQA
+69 FALSGVILEQA
-80 RHHRPD
+80 HHHRPD
-86 LISSFQELAETG
+86 LITSFQELAETG

-111 ASLYAP
+111 ASLYSP
-117 DEFAEQV
+117 GEFAEQV
-124 QEHIDLMD
+124 QEHIDLI
-132 ELFGQRPTVLW
+132 ERLFGQRPSVLW

-148 YSNAIAAQAYNMGFL
+148 YSNAIAAQAYDMGMK
-163 GIMADGNSR
+163 GIMADGNR
-172 MMSNRHTNDLQ
+172 QMMSNLHTNDLQ

-188 AKTKTIIRNRH
+188 ADTKTLIRNRH
-199 LSNDLANRRVA
+199 LSNDLAINRVD
-210 PSWSEYPLSPYTFA
+210 PSWPEYPLSPYTYA
-224 DWLTQQEGQIVNLS
+224 DWLRNEQGQVVNLS

-246 RQADSTGVFEFWRTM
+246 RQPDSSGVFEFWRTL
-261 IMASLFNDNH
+261 INAAIFNGEK
-271 FLTPGEA
+271 FITPGEA
-278 VSTFRSVGTIDCP
+278 VSTFPSTGTIDCP
-291 DPVTCST
+291 DPITCST
-298 YGTTTQWNGN
+298 FGTTTQWNAN
-308 VMQQEALRKIYDLA
+308 VMQQEALKKIYELEEA
-322 KDVKASE
+322 VKASS

-369 NALADLQVRVRQE
+369 NALADLQVRVKQE
-382 AEMAKASRKEE
+382 ADFLKAET
-393 KLRTLC
+393 LRTLA

>member
-29 YEDDE
+29 YEDDH
-34 LNGRVLSQVAE
+34 LNGRVLSEVAE

-56 QLIELSDGQFKFA
+56 QLIELSDGKFKFS
-69 LALSGVILEQA
+69 LAISGVILEQA
-80 RHHRPD
+80 KYHRPD
-86 LISSFQELAETG
+86 LITSFQELAETG

-111 ASLYAP
+111 ASLYSTG
-117 DEFAEQV
+117 EFAEQV
-124 QEHIDLMD
+124 EEHCDLIE

-148 YSNAIAAQAYNMGFL
+148 YSNAIAAQAYDMGFE
-163 GIMADGNSR
+163 GIVADGSSR
-172 MMSNRHTNDLQ
+172 MMANLHPNELQ

-188 AKTKTIIRNRH
+188 AKTKTLVRNRH
-199 LSNDLANRRVA
+199 LSNDLANRRVD

-224 DWLTQQEGQIVNLS
+224 DWLGQQQGQVVNLS

-246 RQADSTGVFEFWRTM
+246 RQPDTTGVFEFWRSM
-261 IMASLFNDNH
+261 IMAALFADNH
-271 FLTPGEA
+271 FMTPTECVRTFDSTGTLD
-278 VSTFRSVGTIDCP
+278 VPNPVSCSTF
-291 DPVTCST
+291 
-298 YGTTTQWNGN
+298 GTTTHWNGN
-308 VMQQEALRKIYDLA
+308 VMQREALKKIYALEEP
-322 KDVKASE
+322 VKASE

-369 NALADLQVRVRQE
+369 NALADLQVRVKKQ
-382 AEMAKASRKEE
+382 ADLSHKAHKG
-393 KLRTLC
+393 TTA